1 MGMSLLDNLLQ
12 DLRFAVRLLRTSLVF
27 TWTSIVVLA
36 LGIAAS
42 VAIFAFIDAALI
54 KPLPYQNPSRLV
66 GVFGRIPLFP
76 RSNLSY
82 PDCVDLKKVNTVFSS
97 LEVYQSNG
105 NLLTDRKGAQIVRG
119 ARVSDGFFRT
129 LGVTPILGRDF
140 YPGEDLPGVQ
150 RTVLLTY
157 SAWQT
162 RYGGHRDVL
171 GQSVTLDDAPNII
184 IGVLPPD
191 FYFPPVGRA
200 EFWTALHPA
209 GNCDLRRSCHGL
221 FGLARLKDNV
231 SIETALAN
239 VQSITKQL
247 ELQYPDT
254 NRDQGGTVA
263 SLSSVVVGDVRPILL
278 VLATGAGLLLLIA
291 TVNVA
296 GLLLARSENRRKEIA
311 VRSSLGASPGR
322 IVRQLI
328 TEGLVLA
335 AAGSLA
341 GLTLISWT
349 MHVLTRLI
357 PANMMSRMPFWEDL
371 GLNSH
376 VLALAGLIAL
386 LTAALF
392 SLTPALHLSLFD
404 RRAGLAE
411 TGRGTTGNTWRRLGS
426 RLVIVEL
433 ATATV
438 LLVGA
443 GLLGKSLSRLLRV
456 DLGFEPDHLVTLNIA
471 ASDTSYGTEPQIL
484 GFTKTILDRVE
495 SVPGV
500 SSAGLARRGVP
511 LDGNGNTI
519 WFRVLGRPWHGEHLE
534 APSRSVSPGYFRA
547 LGAKLSRGRYFRE
560 DEDASKPRVAIINQA
575 LARKYF
581 AGEDPIGKQL
591 AYVSISARPME
602 IVGIMEDI
610 KEGPLDEAIPP
621 VLYIPFLQE
630 VQNNFTLVVR
640 TVQSE
645 QSILPALAAI
655 IRQVDPAI
663 VAYRGVTMGEKI
675 HDSPSAYLHR
685 SSAWLVGGFA
695 GIALLLSVIG
705 LYGVIAYS
713 VSRRTREI
721 GIRMALGARR
731 GSVYQLVLKEAGW
744 LTAFGIIVGLVSSL
758 AATTLMRT
766 LLFEVRSWDL
776 PTLSAVAATL
786 AICALL
792 ASFLPARRAAA
803 VNPTQ
808 ALRLE

>member
-1 MGMSLLDNLLQ
+1 MNFFDNLLQ
-12 DLRFAVRLLRTSLVF
+12 DLRFALRQLRASLVF
-27 TWTSIVVLA
+27 TCTAVIVLA
-36 LGIAAS
+36 IGMAAS

-76 RSNLSY
+76 QSNLSY
-82 PDCVDLKKVNTVFSS
+82 PDYIDLKKINTVFNS
-97 LEVYQSNG
+97 LEAYQGSG
-105 NLLTDRKGAQIVRG
+105 NLLTDQSGAQIVRG
-119 ARVSDGFFRT
+119 ARVSDGFFRS

-140 YPGEDLPGVQ
+140 YPGEDLAGVQ

-171 GQSVTLDDAPNII
+171 GQSVTLDNAPNII
-184 IGVLPPD
+184 IGVLPRD

-221 FGLARLKDNV
+221 FGLARLRDNA

-263 SLSSVVVGDVRPILL
+263 SLTSVVIGDIRPILL
-278 VLATGAGLLLLIA
+278 VLLTGAGLLLLIA

-296 GLLLARSENRRKEIA
+296 GLLLVRSENRRKEIA

-322 IVRQLI
+322 IVRQFI
-328 TEGLVLA
+328 TEGLVLT

-341 GLTLISWT
+341 GLALISWT
-349 MHVLTRLI
+349 MHILTSLI

-371 GLNSH
+371 GLNSD
-376 VLALAGLIAL
+376 VMAFAGGIAL
-386 LTAALF
+386 LMAVFF
-392 SLTPALHLSLFD
+392 SFTPTLHLSLLD
-404 RRAGLAE
+404 KRAGLAE
-411 TGRGTTGNTWRRLGS
+411 TGRGSSGNTWRRIGS
-426 RLVIVEL
+426 KLVIVEL
-433 ATATV
+433 ATAMV

-456 DLGFEPDHLVTLNIA
+456 ELGFEPDHLVTLNVD
-471 ASDTSYGTEPQIL
+471 ASGSGYGTDQQTL
-484 GFTKTILDRVE
+484 MFTKTILDRVE

-500 SSAGLARRGVP
+500 RSAGIARRGVP

-519 WFRVLGRPWHGEHLE
+519 WFRVLGRPWHGEHYE
-534 APSRSVSPGYFRA
+534 APSRSVSTKYFRT
-547 LGAKLSRGRYFRE
+547 LGAKLSRGRYFTE

-581 AGEDPIGKQL
+581 TGEDPIGKQL
-591 AYVSISARPME
+591 AYVSIPGWPLE
-602 IVGIMEDI
+602 IVGIIENI
-610 KEGPLDEAIPP
+610 KEGPLDAPIPP

-640 TVQSE
+640 TAQSE
-645 QSILPALAAI
+645 QSILPGLATI
-655 IRQVDPAI
+655 IRQIDPAI
-663 VAYRGVTMGEKI
+663 VAYRGVTMNEKI
-675 HDSPSAYLHR
+675 HDSQSAYLHR

-695 GIALLLSVIG
+695 GLALLLSVVG

-721 GIRMALGARR
+721 GIRMALGAGRS
-731 GSVYQLVLKEAGW
+731 SVYQLILKEAGW
-744 LTAFGIIVGLVSSL
+744 LTAIGIIAGLVSSL

-766 LLFEVRSWDL
+766 LLFEVRSWDV
-776 PTLSAVAATL
+776 PTLGAVAGIL
-786 AICALL
+786 GICALL
-792 ASFLPARRAAA
+792 ASFVPARRAAA
-803 VNPTQ
+803 VNPTE

>member
-1 MGMSLLDNLLQ
+1 MNIFDNLLQ
-12 DLRFAVRLLRTSLVF
+12 DLRFTLRQLRTSLVF
-27 TWTSIVVLA
+27 TWTAVVVLA
-36 LGIAAS
+36 LGMAGS
-42 VAIFAFIDAALI
+42 VGIFAFVDAAMI

-76 RSNLSY
+76 QSNLSY
-82 PDCVDLKKVNTVFSS
+82 PDYIDLKKVNTVFSS
-97 LEVYQSNG
+97 LEAYQASG
-105 NLLTDRKGAQIVRG
+105 NLLTDQKGAQIVRG

-129 LGVTPILGRDF
+129 LGITPILGRDF

-150 RTVLLTY
+150 RSVLLTY

-171 GQSVTLDDAPNII
+171 GQSVTLDNVPNTI

-239 VQSITKQL
+239 VQSIAKQL

-263 SLSSVVVGDVRPILL
+263 SLTSVVVGDVRPILL
-278 VLATGAGLLLLIA
+278 VLLTGAGLLLLIA

-296 GLLLARSENRRKEIA
+296 GLVLVRSENRRKEIA

-322 IVRQLI
+322 IVGQFI

-335 AAGSLA
+335 AGGSLA
-341 GLTLISWT
+341 GVMLNSWT
-349 MHVLTRLI
+349 MHLLTSLI

-376 VLALAGLIAL
+376 VMAFAGAIAL
-386 LTAALF
+386 LTAVLF
-392 SLTPALHLSLFD
+392 SFTPILHLSLLD

-411 TGRGTTGNTWRRLGS
+411 TGRGSTGNAWRRLGS
-426 RLVIVEL
+426 KLVIVEL

-443 GLLGKSLSRLLRV
+443 GLLGKSLSRVLRV

-471 ASDTSYGTEPQIL
+471 ASGSSYETDQQVL
-484 GFTKTILDRVE
+484 AFTKTILDRVE

-500 SSAGLARRGVP
+500 RSAALARRGVP

-519 WFRVLGRPWHGEHLE
+519 WFRVLGRPWHGEHYE
-534 APSRSVSPGYFRA
+534 APSRSVSPGYFRT

-560 DEDASKPRVAIINQA
+560 DEDASKPQVAIINEA

-581 AGEDPIGKQL
+581 VGEDPIGKQL
-591 AYVSISARPME
+591 AYVSISRRPLE
-602 IVGIMEDI
+602 IVGILENI

-640 TVQSE
+640 TAQSE
-645 QSILPALAAI
+645 QSILPGLAAL
-655 IRQVDPAI
+655 IRQIDPAI
-663 VAYRGVTMGEKI
+663 AAYRGVTMSEKI
-675 HDSPSAYLHR
+675 HDSQSAYLHR
-685 SSAWLVGGFA
+685 SSAWLVAGFA
-695 GIALLLSVIG
+695 GLALLLSVVG

-721 GIRMALGARR
+721 GIRIALGARR
-731 GSVYQLVLKEAGW
+731 GSVYQLILKEAGW
-744 LTAFGIIVGLVSSL
+744 LTAIGIIAGLVSSL

-766 LLFEVRSWDL
+766 LLFEVRSWDVQ
-776 PTLSAVAATL
+776 TLSAVATIL
-786 AICALL
+786 AICSLL

-803 VNPTQ
+803 VNPTE

>member
-1 MGMSLLDNLLQ
+1 MSFLDNLLQ
-12 DLRFAVRLLRTSLVF
+12 DLRFALRQLRISLVF
-27 TWTSIVVLA
+27 TWTAVVVLA
-36 LGIAAS
+36 LGMAGSIG
-42 VAIFAFIDAALI
+42 ILAFVDAALI

-76 RSNLSY
+76 QSNLSY
-82 PDCVDLKKVNTVFSS
+82 PDYIDLKKVNTVFSS
-97 LEVYQSNG
+97 LEAYQGSG
-105 NLLTDRKGAQIVRG
+105 NLLTDQKSAQIVRG

-140 YPGEDLPGVQ
+140 YPGEDLPGVR

-157 SAWQT
+157 AAWQT
-162 RYGGHRDVL
+162 RYGGGRDVL
-171 GQSVTLDDAPNII
+171 GKSVTLDNAPNII

-231 SIETALAN
+231 SMETAVAN
-239 VQSITKQL
+239 VQSIAKQL

-254 NRDQGGTVA
+254 NRDQGGTV
-263 SLSSVVVGDVRPILL
+263 SPLSSVVVGDVRPILL
-278 VLATGAGLLLLIA
+278 VLVTGAGLLLLIA

-296 GLLLARSENRRKEIA
+296 GLLLVRSENRRKEVAI
-311 VRSSLGASPGR
+311 RCSLGASPGR
-322 IVRQLI
+322 IVRQFI
-328 TEGLVLA
+328 TEGLVLTA
-335 AAGSLA
+335 GGSLA
-341 GLTLISWT
+341 GVMLNSWT
-349 MHVLTRLI
+349 MHLLTSLI

-376 VLALAGLIAL
+376 VMAFAGTIAL
-386 LTAALF
+386 LTAVLF
-392 SLTPALHLSLFD
+392 SFTPTLHLSLLD

-411 TGRGTTGNTWRRLGS
+411 TGRGSTGNAWRRLGS
-426 RLVIVEL
+426 KLVIVEL

-443 GLLGKSLSRLLRV
+443 GLLGKSLSRVLRV

-471 ASDTSYGTEPQIL
+471 AAGSSYETDQQVL
-484 GFTKTILDRVE
+484 SFTKTILDSVE
-495 SVPGV
+495 SVPGIR
-500 SSAGLARRGVP
+500 SAALARRGVP

-519 WFRVLGRPWHGEHLE
+519 WFRVLGRPWHGEHYE
-534 APSRSVSPGYFRA
+534 APSRSVSPGYFRT

-560 DEDASKPRVAIINQA
+560 DEDASKPQVAIINEA

-581 AGEDPIGKQL
+581 VGEDPIGKQL
-591 AYVSISARPME
+591 AYVSISRPPLE
-602 IVGIMEDI
+602 IVGIVENI

-640 TVQSE
+640 TAQSE
-645 QSILPALAAI
+645 QSILPGLAAI
-655 IRQVDPAI
+655 IRQIDPAI
-663 VAYRGVTMGEKI
+663 VAYRGVTMSEKI
-675 HDSPSAYLHR
+675 HDSQSAYLHR

-695 GIALLLSVIG
+695 GLALVLSVVG

-731 GSVYQLVLKEAGW
+731 GSVYQLILKEAGW
-744 LTAFGIIVGLVSSL
+744 LTAIGILAGLVSSL

-766 LLFEVRSWDL
+766 LLFEVRSWDIQ
-776 PTLSAVAATL
+776 TLSAVAAIL
-786 AICALL
+786 VICSLL

-803 VNPTQ
+803 VNPTE

>member
-1 MGMSLLDNLLQ
+1 MSFLYNLLQ
-12 DLRFAVRLLRTSLVF
+12 DVRFALRQLRTSLVF
-27 TWTSIVVLA
+27 TWTAVVVLA
-36 LGIAAS
+36 LGIAGS
-42 VAIFAFIDAALI
+42 VGIFAFVEAALI

-76 RSNLSY
+76 QSNLSY
-82 PDCVDLKKVNTVFSS
+82 PDYIDLKKVNTVFSS
-97 LEVYQSNG
+97 LEAYQANG
-105 NLLTDRKGAQIVRG
+105 NLLADQKGAQIVRG

-162 RYGGHRDVL
+162 RYGGQRDVL
-171 GQSVTLDDAPNII
+171 GRSVTLDNAPNTI

-231 SIETALAN
+231 FMETALAN

-263 SLSSVVVGDVRPILL
+263 SLSSVVVGDIRPILL

-296 GLLLARSENRRKEIA
+296 ALLLVRSENRKKEIA
-311 VRSSLGASPGR
+311 VRSSLGASPAR
-322 IVRQLI
+322 IVRQFI

-335 AAGSLA
+335 AVGTLA
-341 GLTLISWT
+341 GLLLNSWT
-349 MHVLTRLI
+349 MHMLTRLI
-357 PANMMSRMPFWEDL
+357 PANIMSRMPFWEDL

-376 VLALAGLIAL
+376 VMAFTGAIAL
-386 LTAALF
+386 LTAVLF
-392 SLTPALHLSLFD
+392 SFTPAMHLSLLD

-411 TGRGTTGNTWRRLGS
+411 TGRGSAGNTWRRLGS
-426 RLVIVEL
+426 KLVIVEL

-471 ASDTSYGTEPQIL
+471 ASGSSYETDQQIL
-484 GFTKTILDRVE
+484 AFTKTILDRVQ

-500 SSAGLARRGVP
+500 RSAALARRGVP

-519 WFRVLGRPWHGEHLE
+519 WFRVLGRPWHGEHHE
-534 APSRSVSPGYFRA
+534 APSRSVSPGYFRT
-547 LGAKLSRGRYFRE
+547 LGAQLSRGRYFRE
-560 DEDASKPRVAIINQA
+560 DEDTSKPRVAIINQA

-591 AYVSISARPME
+591 AYVSISRPTLE
-602 IVGIMEDI
+602 IVGIMANI

-640 TVQSE
+640 TAQSE
-645 QSILPALAAI
+645 QSLLPGLAAI
-655 IRQVDPAI
+655 TRQIDPAI
-663 VAYRGVTMGEKI
+663 VAYRGVTMSEKI
-675 HDSPSAYLHR
+675 HDSQSAYLHR

-695 GIALLLSVIG
+695 GLALLLSVVG

-721 GIRMALGARR
+721 GIRMALGARP
-731 GSVYQLVLKEAGW
+731 GSVYQLILKEAGW
-744 LTAFGIIVGLVSSL
+744 LTAIGIIAGLVSSL

-766 LLFEVRSWDL
+766 LLFEVRSWDV
-776 PTLSAVAATL
+776 PTLSAVATIL
-786 AICALL
+786 VICSLL

-803 VNPTQ
+803 VNPTE